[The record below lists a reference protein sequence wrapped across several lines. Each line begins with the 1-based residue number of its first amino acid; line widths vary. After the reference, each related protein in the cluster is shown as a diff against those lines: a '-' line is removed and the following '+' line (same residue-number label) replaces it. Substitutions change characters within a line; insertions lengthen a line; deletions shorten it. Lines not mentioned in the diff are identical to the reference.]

1 MKKLNPVV
9 IGLTIVLGL
18 IIGLGAGY
26 EINDL
31 LIGAVYGS
39 GVGAVSGILFC
50 LLKKEAK
57 TS

>member
-1 MKKLNPVV
+1 MKKLNPII

-31 LIGAVYGS
+31 LKGAVYGS
-39 GVGAVSGILFC
+39 GTGAISGVLYC
-50 LLKKEAK
+50 LLKKQPK